1 MIVEIIHNTRS
12 NSDINY
18 FVLRRFPLNQSVRT
32 AWIDF
37 VRQTKRDSQWQ
48 PKVSAAI
55 CSLNFE
61 DEDIVTAF
69 GRKGVKQGAV
79 PKFRRCDVTVT
90 DLCQP
95 MNAEA
100 LELEVTNVEMHSTPA
115 TAANHLSPARVNSSD
130 DKFKL
135 QSTPVRH
142 VKFKHCNARIAHR
155 LTPRSRDH
163 PYTIQKSPKTL
174 LMRAKILESRIQVL
188 QAQLKASKQQ
198 LKRNTAKRIQD
209 RARILVEK
217 AKARNYVATIK
228 KYAGTLCNCVCHV
241 SLY

>member
-1 MIVEIIHNTRS
+1 
-12 NSDINY
+12 
-18 FVLRRFPLNQSVRT
+18 
-32 AWIDF
+32 
-37 VRQTKRDSQWQ
+37 
-48 PKVSAAI
+48 
-55 CSLNFE
+55 
-61 DEDIVTAF
+61 
-69 GRKGVKQGAV
+69 
-79 PKFRRCDVTVT
+79 
-90 DLCQP
+90 

-115 TAANHLSPARVNSSD
+115 TAANHPSPARVNSSD

-142 VKFKHCNARIAHR
+142 LKFKHCNARIAHR
-155 LTPRSRDH
+155 STPRSRDH

-174 LMRAKILESRIQVL
+174 LMRAKVLESRIQVL
-188 QAQLKASKQQ
+188 QAQLKAAKQQ

-217 AKARNYVATIK
+217 AKVRKYMATIK
-228 KYAGTLCNCVCHV
+228 EYGGTLCICVCHV